1 MNKINHFKE
10 MDDILKYIKKN
21 PQFISGFTSG
31 EGCFTAYMGIDTSLS
46 WGLSPN
52 CEFSITQNSGDLLL
66 LEAFNRYF
74 DGVGKVYDKKDGVHV
89 YMIRNIIDIK
99 KCIIPFFVEYPL
111 VGTKSYEFE
120 KFMNLIELIL
130 SKKHVSPNPKPIQ
143 RDIFIEMAYICKD
156 LNSKMVNP
164 KKIARLDFIIDW
176 LKNVKNT
183 PPTLTE
189 KEYLKNKLS
198 VELKLYKRSNKVL

>member
-1 MNKINHFKE
+1 MNRINHFKE
-10 MDDILKYIKKN
+10 MDDIFKYIHKN

-31 EGCFTAYMGIDTSLS
+31 EGCFTAYLGVDTSLT

-66 LEAFNRYF
+66 LEAMNKYF
-74 DGVGKVYDKKDGVHV
+74 EGVGKVYDKKDGVHV
-89 YMIRNIIDIK
+89 YMIRNIMNIK
-99 KCIIPFFVEYPL
+99 KIIIPFFIEHPL

-120 KFMNLIELIL
+120 KFVNLVELIL
-130 SKKHVSPNPKPIQ
+130 SKRHITPSPLEIQ
-143 RDIFIEMAYICKD
+143 REKFIEMANICKN

-164 KKIARLDFIIDW
+164 KKIARLDFIVDW

-189 KEYLKNKLS
+189 KDNLKNQLL
-198 VELKLYKRSNKVL
+198 VQLKSLRRSSKI